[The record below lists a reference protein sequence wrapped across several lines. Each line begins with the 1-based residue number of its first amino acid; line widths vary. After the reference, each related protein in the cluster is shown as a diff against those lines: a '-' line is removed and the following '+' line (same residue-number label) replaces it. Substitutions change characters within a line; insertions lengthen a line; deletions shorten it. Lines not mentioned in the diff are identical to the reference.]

1 MRCAA
6 CLYAAC
12 SGTSNETRVLP
23 CRHRPERTL
32 YLAFGHDEE
41 VSGRFGAMQMAQ
53 MLTQQGV
60 QLEFVM
66 DEGGT
71 VLTDGL
77 KGLVEEPLALV
88 GTAEKVGMLK
98 TRSQKFDSFKRSP
111 VPESG
116 KGRIVTEGREV
127 KGLWGC
133 LICWTAD
140 RI

>member
-1 MRCAA
+1 MRCAK

-23 CRHRPERTL
+23 YRHRPERTL

-98 TRSQKFDSFKRSP
+98 TRSQNLIAP
-111 VPESG
+111 
-116 KGRIVTEGREV
+116 KGRLCQSRV
-127 KGLWGC
+127 KY
-133 LICWTAD
+133 A
-140 RI
+140 

>member
-1 MRCAA
+1 M
-6 CLYAAC
+6 
-12 SGTSNETRVLP
+12 
-23 CRHRPERTL
+23 
-32 YLAFGHDEE
+32 
-41 VSGRFGAMQMAQ
+41 
-53 MLTQQGV
+53 
-60 QLEFVM
+60 EFVM